1 MIEKRKQCLG
11 YQASQL
17 TAITQKRQFRI
28 NSSDRLWNSVLQE
41 MTPETVRQGWVFQEI
56 KIAKTCSPRKIFNSQ
71 ETKRLLGKP

>member
-28 NSSDRLWNSVLQE
+28 NSSDRL
-41 MTPETVRQGWVFQEI
+41 
-56 KIAKTCSPRKIFNSQ
+56 
-71 ETKRLLGKP
+71 

>member
-41 MTPETVRQGWVFQEI
+41 MTPETVRQGWVFREI
-56 KIAKTCSPRKIFNSQ
+56 KIAKICNPRKIFNSQ